1 MIALDQQTPI
11 RYAHPR
17 RALSVTKTA
26 RCNPRMGHPVT
37 PRTAHRKFGDAAM
50 SCGWTMARQPN
61 LRRRCVLAPVT
72 RPPETRRHRTA
83 LVARWMLDNVRF
95 PVQGELCGS

>member
-26 RCNPRMGHPVT
+26 RCNPRMGHPRYAEDSASQVRGRRDVMWLDDGT
-37 PRTAHRKFGDAAM
+37 PTQLAATLR
-50 SCGWTMARQPN
+50 SCSRHASPRDSTPPHCPRSTMDARQ
-61 LRRRCVLAPVT
+61 
-72 RPPETRRHRTA
+72 RPIPGPR
-83 LVARWMLDNVRF
+83 
-95 PVQGELCGS
+95 